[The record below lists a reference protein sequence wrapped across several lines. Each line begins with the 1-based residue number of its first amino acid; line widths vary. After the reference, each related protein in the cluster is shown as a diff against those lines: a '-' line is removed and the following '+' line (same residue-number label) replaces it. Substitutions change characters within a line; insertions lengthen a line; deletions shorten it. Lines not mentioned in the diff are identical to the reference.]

1 METNNNT
8 VRNLEENTNP
18 SEEIKIIEPTTELP
32 PKKVRKPRRS
42 YAEVDPNP
50 FNIVE
55 ETESYTRISQELRMI
70 AQERDFQSLVHI
82 LGDALPHIVPGVI
95 LKKREE
101 LIPVIL
107 SAISQHPDP
116 NNRYSLT
123 GLLFNLIRRPNE
135 HERKI
140 LIDGFDSLARIIGNE
155 FKVT

>member
-1 METNNNT
+1 MESNLQHVDTTAT
-8 VRNLEENTNP
+8 VATDEVKP
-18 SEEIKIIEPTTELP
+18 VDSVSEAP
-32 PKKVRKPRRS
+32 PKKIRKPRRT

-50 FNIVE
+50 FNILE

-140 LIDGFDSLARIIGNE
+140 LIDGFDSLARIIGILLI
-155 FKVT
+155 